1 MDGTGNILQ
10 ARSIAQSTSAAKLDE
25 LQSSALHDSP
35 AEAGRKFE
43 ALFATMLVKEMR
55 GSLSEGFFGQ
65 GPQSDVYAGWLDQF
79 VGESIARDGGLHIAD
94 GVRQGLERKQAAE
107 RAAQE
112 LALGATPS
120 ADGAPG
126 TSAVLDPRV
135 PAHGATTQPND
146 LARAALAQ
154 RAAQHAGEER

>member
-94 GVRQGLERKQAAE
+94 GVR
-107 RAAQE
+107 
-112 LALGATPS
+112 
-120 ADGAPG
+120 
-126 TSAVLDPRV
+126 
-135 PAHGATTQPND
+135 
-146 LARAALAQ
+146 
-154 RAAQHAGEER
+154 